1 MTVTITTV
9 YNNKLVTHELSNVV
23 AIIKEDDIIIFVL
36 NTGATTVLNYNNIT
50 FSVLQEV
57 NMLHTVYIY
66 DSNKQLSRQSQIYC
80 NDYCLFAHDNE
91 MILIML
97 SGNIVYN
104 IRGSY
109 IIVI

>member
-1 MTVTITTV
+1 
-9 YNNKLVTHELSNVV
+9 
-23 AIIKEDDIIIFVL
+23 
-36 NTGATTVLNYNNIT
+36 
-50 FSVLQEV
+50 
-57 NMLHTVYIY
+57 MLHTVYIY